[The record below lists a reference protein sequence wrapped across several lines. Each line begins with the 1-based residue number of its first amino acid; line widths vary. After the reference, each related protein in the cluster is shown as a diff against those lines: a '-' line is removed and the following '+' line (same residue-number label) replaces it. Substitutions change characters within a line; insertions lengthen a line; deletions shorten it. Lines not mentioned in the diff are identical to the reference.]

1 MEFISHY
8 TSPLGR
14 LTLASDGLSLTG
26 LWFEGQKYYARTLSS
41 GYEESTLPVFD
52 KAAVWLDTYFSGA
65 DPGPVPPLAPRGT
78 PFQQTVWEI
87 LLTIPYGKTVT
98 YGDVAKA
105 LSERDGRTQTSA
117 RAVGGAAGRNPISI
131 FIPCHRVIGAGGDL
145 TGYAGGMDRKRRLLL
160 LERSG
165 KSFL

>member
-1 MEFISHY
+1 MEYISHY

-41 GYEESTLPVFD
+41 GYEESTLPVLD

-65 DPGPVPPLAPRGT
+65 DPGPVPSLAPRGT
-78 PFQQTVWEI
+78 PFQQAVWAV

-105 LSERDGRTQTSA
+105 LSERDGWTHTSA

-165 KSFL
+165 KPFL